1 MHEDPEL
8 RRTLW
13 FLLGGKRGGENR
25 ARIIWSL
32 RRRPS
37 NINQLATE
45 LDLQYKEVQHHIR
58 ILVGSSLL
66 AASGEGY
73 GAVYLPTQW
82 FEHHFE
88 VFEQICAKLG
98 FGPSV
103 SAAMQKGNGSDTK
116 SERTGPS

>member
-1 MHEDPEL
+1 MQEDPEL

-32 RRRPS
+32 RKKPS

-45 LDLQYKEVQHHIR
+45 LNLQYKAVQHHMK

-66 AASGEGY
+66 APAGEGY
-73 GAVYLPTQW
+73 GAVYLLTQW
-82 FEHHFE
+82 FEFHFE
-88 VFEQICAKLG
+88 SFELICGKLG
-98 FGPSV
+98 FGDGP
-103 SAAMQKGNGSDTK
+103 KP
-116 SERTGPS
+116 TGTS

>member
-1 MHEDPEL
+1 MEEDPEL

-32 RRRPS
+32 RVKPS

-45 LDLQYKEVQHHIR
+45 LNLQYKAVQHHIR

-66 AASGEGY
+66 APSGEGY
-73 GAVYLPTQW
+73 GAVYLLTVW
-82 FEHHFE
+82 FEHHF
-88 VFEQICAKLG
+88 VQFEQICAKLG
-98 FGPSV
+98 FGGE
-103 SAAMQKGNGSDTK
+103 SAEAAGKD
-116 SERTGPS
+116 SERE

>member
-1 MHEDPEL
+1 MEEDPEL

-32 RRRPS
+32 RAKPS

-45 LDLQYKEVQHHIR
+45 LGLQYKAVQHHIK

-66 AASGEGY
+66 APSGEGY
-73 GAVYLPTQW
+73 GAVYLLTQW
-82 FEHHFE
+82 FEHHFHQ
-88 VFEQICAKLG
+88 FEQVSAKLG
-98 FGPSV
+98 FGSGSSV
-103 SAAMQKGNGSDTK
+103 AATPDAEPK
-116 SERTGPS
+116 